1 MYTQSYFICAPT
13 ATGKSELA
21 IRLAKKIGGT
31 IVNADSMQVYSNLEI
46 LTARPS
52 KSDHEKVEHLLYGYV
67 NGSQRYNVSKW
78 CNDISAIAQ
87 KYKEKQ
93 TPLVIVGGTGMYI
106 HSLINGIIEM
116 PIINETFK
124 RKSYNLLQEIGL
136 DNFIKKIDEFDS
148 ESLKKISPNDT
159 SRIRRIWE
167 VYNSTGLSFTYWK
180 KKQNKKYI
188 KNFNY
193 KIILFL
199 PPRLNIYQNVN
210 KRFNKMLTNGAIEE
224 VEKLVNLKLDK
235 SLPIMRA
242 HGVPEISNFLNK
254 IYTLD
259 ECATK
264 GSQVTRNYV
273 KRQLTWWRSSTLPIE
288 QVFNEFPN
296 EIDENM
302 IKI

>member
-1 MYTQSYFICAPT
+1 MNSPCYFICAPT
-13 ATGKSELA
+13 ATGKSSLA

-52 KSDHEKVEHLLYGYV
+52 KEDHQEVEHLLYGYV
-67 NGSQRYNVSKW
+67 QGSERYNVSKW
-78 CNDISAIAQ
+78 CNDISSIVYE
-87 KYKEKQ
+87 YKEKKI
-93 TPLVIVGGTGMYI
+93 PLIIVGGTGMYI
-106 HSLINGIIEM
+106 NSFINGIIDM
-116 PIINETFK
+116 PVIKEIFK
-124 RKSYNLLQEIGL
+124 KKSYTLLKEIGL
-136 DNFIKKIDEFDS
+136 ENFINKINTFDS
-148 ESLKKISPNDT
+148 DSLEHISLSDT

-167 VYNSTGLSFTYWK
+167 VYYSTGLPFSYWK
-180 KKQNKKYI
+180 QKQNKNYI
-188 KNFNY
+188 KDFNY
-193 KIILFL
+193 KIYLFTPL
-199 PPRLNIYQNVN
+199 RENIYKNVN
-210 KRFNKMLTNGAIEE
+210 DRFKKMLTNGAIEE
-224 VEKLVNLKLDK
+224 VEKLLNLKLDK

-254 IYTLD
+254 KYSLE
-259 ECATK
+259 ECAVK
-264 GSQVTRNYV
+264 GQQVTRNYV

>member
-1 MYTQSYFICAPT
+1 MNTSSYFICAPT
-13 ATGKSELA
+13 GTGKSALA
-21 IRLAKKIGGT
+21 LRLAKKIGGT
-31 IVNADSMQVYSNLEI
+31 IVNADSMQVYSNLEV

-52 KSDHEKVEHLLYGYV
+52 KSDHKQVEHLLYGYV
-67 NGSQRYNVSKW
+67 DGSERYNVSKW
-78 CNDISAIAQ
+78 CNDISSIVQ
-87 KYKEKQ
+87 KYKEKKI
-93 TPLVIVGGTGMYI
+93 PLIIVGGTGMYI
-106 HSLINGIIEM
+106 NSLIKGIIEM
-116 PIINETFK
+116 PVINETFK

-136 DNFIKKIDEFDS
+136 ENFIKKINKFDS
-148 ESLKKISPNDT
+148 ESLQKISLNDT

-167 VYNSTGLSFTYWK
+167 VYNSTGLSFSYWK
-180 KKQNKKYI
+180 NKQNKKYI
-188 KNFNY
+188 KDFKY

-224 VEKLVNLKLDK
+224 VEKLINLKLDK

-254 IYTLD
+254 IYSLE
-259 ECATK
+259 ECNVK
-264 GSQVTRNYV
+264 GQQVTRNYV
-273 KRQLTWWRSSTLPIE
+273 KRQLTWWRSSTLPIQ